1 MTLVIPAP
9 TPVTGDFTGC
19 HALIL
24 EPWVGNRR
32 LLRETLRE
40 LGCSSVLD
48 TSKTREAWE
57 TIYQGGIN
65 VLFLDWSGDID
76 AVDFLLELRH
86 PDNPERFV
94 PVVVMTAYCGAEH
107 VTRMRD
113 VGATE
118 FMLRP
123 FSQEVV
129 ASRLRSI
136 VRAPRMFIKA
146 DDFFG
151 PDRRRRRL
159 DVPAERRSHENW
171 RSGDRRRGGA
181 GTYTGKERRQGRVG
195 FEPLERRA
203 AQRA

>member
-9 TPVTGDFTGC
+9 TPATGDFEGC

-24 EPWVGNRR
+24 EPWMGNRR
-32 LLRETLRE
+32 LLREMLRE
-40 LGCSSVLD
+40 LGCPSVQD
-48 TSKTREAWE
+48 TSKPREAWE
-57 TIYQGGIN
+57 TIYRGGVN
-65 VLFLDWSGDID
+65 LLFIDWSGDID
-76 AVDFLLELRH
+76 AVDFLRELRH
-86 PDNPERFV
+86 TDNPKRFV

-136 VRAPRMFIKA
+136 VRMPRLFIKTG
-146 DDFFG
+146 DFFG

-159 DVPAERRSHENW
+159 DVPQERRTHENW
-171 RSGDRRRGGA
+171 HSGDRRRGSS
-181 GTYTGKERRQGRVG
+181 TYAGKERRQGRAG
-195 FEPLERRA
+195 FEPLERRMA
-203 AQRA
+203 LRA

>member
-9 TPVTGDFTGC
+9 TPITGTFEGC

-40 LGCSSVLD
+40 LGCSSVQD

-57 TIYQGGIN
+57 TIYRGGIN
-65 VLFLDWSGDID
+65 VLFLDWSGDVD
-76 AVDFLLELRH
+76 AVDFLRELRH

-113 VGATE
+113 VGATK

-123 FSQEVV
+123 FSREVV

-159 DVPAERRSHENW
+159 DVPSERRTHENW
-171 RSGDRRRGGA
+171 RSGDRRRGSGGYA
-181 GTYTGKERRQGRVG
+181 GKERRQGHAG
-195 FEPLERRA
+195 FEPLERRT